1 MRYQLHALICIRRGA
16 ILANQF
22 RLKMYQ
28 DGGMHE
34 LGSSRIC
41 SGGNIHFL
49 KLRAT
54 ITYNERH

>member
-1 MRYQLHALICIRRGA
+1 MRYQLHALICIRSSSDWGA

-34 LGSSRIC
+34 LGSLAESFQAETSIFW
-41 SGGNIHFL
+41 N
-49 KLRAT
+49 
-54 ITYNERH
+54 